1 MSAAVCARARHAL
14 QCNTLRRI
22 HAGTLMRLRWHVY
35 SDAPVKAQLRANTE
49 QAIAASVFGVFGVF
63 GVPTLQIGEALLWGN
78 DANPLMQALLAD
90 PQRLQRGEMA
100 LPVAVQRNG

>member
-1 MSAAVCARARHAL
+1 
-14 QCNTLRRI
+14 
-22 HAGTLMRLRWHVY
+22 MRLRWHVY

-78 DANPLMQALLAD
+78 DAHPLMQALLAD